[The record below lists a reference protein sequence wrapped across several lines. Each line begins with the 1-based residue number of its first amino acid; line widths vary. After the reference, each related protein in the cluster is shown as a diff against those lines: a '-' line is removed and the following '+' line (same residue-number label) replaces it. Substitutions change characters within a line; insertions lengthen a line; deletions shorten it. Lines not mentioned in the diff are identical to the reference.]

1 MPKMGTEEDP
11 IIESDYDVPV
21 PRLGCHFREQDTT
34 QAMFG
39 MDEAY
44 GEEIG
49 SDDDDDDIPDLDD
62 VPAPK
67 KGGNPF
73 PMSQEDIMLKKMNE
87 ESEAKLIEKLRKQY
101 K

>member
-11 IIESDYDVPV
+11 IIQSDDDVPV
-21 PRLGCHFREQDTT
+21 RRFREEDVN
-34 QAMFG
+34 QAMF
-39 MDEAY
+39 DEVY

-49 SDDDDDDIPDLDD
+49 SDDDDDIPDLDD